1 MRHERGPDTE
11 QNKRMIVC
19 QHDSKIH
26 YCRLVIGL
34 CLSMSKCS
42 FRSNVETSP
51 FYDNARDI

>member
-1 MRHERGPDTE
+1 
-11 QNKRMIVC
+11 MIVC

-34 CLSMSKCS
+34 CLSMSKRS

-51 FYDNARDI
+51 LYDNARDI